1 MSDPMPDRGVEDA
14 YGYAARKVR
23 DHAGPFL
30 LAALVATVAAALLQL
45 LVTLAVGRGVA
56 RYVDAVA
63 GEDAS
68 ALRVLGV
75 AGFAGL
81 VLLLAVTGMLLA
93 GLVQAVLTRGALAVT
108 EGRAPTARTFTHSG
122 RTGAVLLAALLVAA
136 LAGLGTLLCY
146 LPALAVVLYA
156 QFTLLFVLD
165 TGLGPVE
172 ALRSS
177 ATLVQRN
184 LGACAGFA
192 VVALLACLVGVLVCG
207 VGVVLAAPLVVVA
220 QTHLFRT
227 LLGRP
232 VAP

>member
-1 MSDPMPDRGVEDA
+1 MSDPMPDRSVEDA
-14 YGYAARKVR
+14 FGYAARRLR
-23 DHAGPFL
+23 DHAAPFVL
-30 LAALVATVAAALLQL
+30 TALVATVAAVLLQL

-56 RYVDAVA
+56 RFVDAVA
-63 GEDAS
+63 GEHAS

-108 EGRAPTARTFTHSG
+108 EGRAPTARRFTHG
-122 RTGAVLLAALLVAA
+122 RTGPLLLAALLVAA

-146 LPALAVVLYA
+146 LPVLAVVLYA

-165 TGLGPVE
+165 TGLGPVA

-177 ATLVQRN
+177 AALVQRN
-184 LGACAGFA
+184 LAACAGFA
-192 VVALLACLVGVLVCG
+192 VVALLAVLVGLLVCG
-207 VGVVLAAPLVVVA
+207 VGVVLAAPLVVLA
-220 QTHLFRT
+220 QTHLYRT

>member
-14 YGYAARKVR
+14 YGYAARQVR

-30 LAALVATVAAALLQL
+30 LAALAATAVAAVLQL

-56 RYVDAVA
+56 RFVDAVA

-75 AGFAGL
+75 TGFAGL
-81 VLLLAVTGMLLA
+81 VLLLAVSGVLLA

-108 EGRAPTARTFTHSG
+108 EGRAPTARTFTHG
-122 RTGAVLLAALLVAA
+122 GGTGAVLLAALLVAA

-146 LPALAVVLYA
+146 LPALAVALYA

-165 TGLGPVE
+165 KRLGPVA

-177 ATLVQRN
+177 AMLVQRN
-184 LGACAGFA
+184 LGACAALA
-192 VVALLACLVGVLVCG
+192 VVALLACLVGVLLCG

-220 QTHLFRT
+220 QTHLYRT
-227 LLGRP
+227 LLGEP
-232 VAP
+232 VAG

>member
-1 MSDPMPDRGVEDA
+1 MSEPMPEKGVEDA
-14 YGYAARKVR
+14 YGYAARQVR

-30 LAALVATVAAALLQL
+30 LASLAATVLAALVQL
-45 LVTLAVGRGVA
+45 LLTLAVGRGVA
-56 RYVDAVA
+56 RFVDAVA

-81 VLLLAVTGMLLA
+81 VLLLAVSGAALA

-108 EGRAPTARTFTHSG
+108 EARPVTRGTFTHG
-122 RTGAVLLAALLVAA
+122 PRTGSVVLAALLVAL

-146 LPALAVVLYA
+146 LPVLAVALYA

-165 TGLGPVE
+165 KGLGPVA

-177 ATLVQRN
+177 AMLVQRN
-184 LGACAGFA
+184 LGTCAVLA
-192 VVALLACLVGVLVCG
+192 VLALLACLVGVLVCG
-207 VGVVLAAPLVVVA
+207 VGIVLVAPVVVIA
-220 QTHLFRT
+220 QTVVYRT
-227 LLGRP
+227 LLGEP
-232 VAP
+232 VRG